1 MPATAAGGAADGTS
15 AAPATTSRDGSS
27 SLVMVLDSSGS
38 MADDDGTGRTRM
50 ESARTAVGTVV
61 DGLPD
66 GYPTGLRVYG
76 ADRQRGCTDTR
87 LVRPVQALDR
97 AAVKQAVT
105 DLRPRGDTPVG
116 FSLQKAAK
124 DLPEPVDGSIGTRTI
139 LLISDGADTCGTP
152 RPCEVAERLGKDG
165 TGLRIDTVGFQVK
178 GRAREQLECIAEAG
192 NGRYYDAP
200 DAKSLARQ
208 LQRAAQLS
216 SDGYRFRG
224 RRAVGAATGDRAPVL
239 VPGQYLDT
247 VGPGEKRY
255 YAVGLDA
262 VSTADFS
269 ATAVPQPGAAVDTFD
284 ALRTSIAYGTDSSCA
299 TDTARFYQTKGATP
313 LTSAVARIPSAE
325 GSRGCDR
332 AGRYWLVVERESKK
346 GSDAAQW
353 PLELVYGVEAPLK
366 KGVTPA
372 ASAPEYGAGGKNAVP
387 ASGNPRDVRGG
398 TGFNDAEKLGKG
410 AWRDRI
416 LPSQT
421 LWYKVPA
428 GWGQQVRYNVEFAN
442 EPTVERVAP
451 MYSYGATQLFT
462 PARFP
467 VGGGAEF
474 TSSTLYSGRPA
485 AIRMGSVPVA
495 WTNRYEYRS
504 TVRPVHAGG
513 EFYISVTLGA
523 QAAEITE
530 NARIGVVLRVSVL
543 GDERAGPEHHAA
555 VIAEKPDEGERKW
568 ADKKGNSASPGDSGG
583 TGGAGW
589 TGVAAAAG
597 AGAVVV
603 VIAGLVFVRGG
614 RRSATQ
620 TTRGSA

>member
-1 MPATAAGGAADGTS
+1 MPATAADGAS
-15 AAPATTSRDGSS
+15 AAPATTSQDGSS

-76 ADRQRGCTDTR
+76 ADRPRGCTDTR
-87 LVRPVQALDR
+87 LIRPVQALDR
-97 AAVKQAVT
+97 AAVKQAVA

-116 FSLQKAAK
+116 LSLQKAAN
-124 DLPEPVDGSIGTRTI
+124 DLPEPADDAIGTRTI
-139 LLISDGADTCGTP
+139 LLISDGEDNCGTP
-152 RPCEVAERLGKDG
+152 QPCEVAERLGKDG
-165 TGLRIDTVGFQVK
+165 IGLRIDTVGFQVK

-216 SDGYRFRG
+216 ADGYRFRG
-224 RRAVGAATGDRAPVL
+224 KQVEGAATGGRAPTL

-247 VGPGEKRY
+247 IGPGEKRY

-262 VSTADFS
+262 VSAADFS

-284 ALRTSIAYGTDSSCA
+284 ALSTSIEYGTDSSCA
-299 TDTARFYQTKGATP
+299 TDTARFYQKEGATP

-325 GSRGCDR
+325 GTRSCDR
-332 AGRYWLVVERESKK
+332 AGHYRLVVERASKE
-346 GSDAAQW
+346 GSDAARW
-353 PLELVYGVEAPLK
+353 PLELVYGVEVPLK

-372 ASAPEYGAGGKNAVP
+372 ASEPEYGAGGKSAVLP
-387 ASGNPRDVRGG
+387 SGNPRDVRGG
-398 TGFNDAEKLGKG
+398 TGFNDAEELGLG
-410 AWRDRI
+410 VWRDRI
-416 LPSQT
+416 LPAQT
-421 LWYKVPA
+421 LWYRVPA
-428 GWGQQVRYNVEFAN
+428 GWGQQVRYDVEFAN
-442 EPTVERVAP
+442 EPTVARVAST
-451 MYSYGATQLFT
+451 YSYGATQLFT

-467 VGGGAEF
+467 VGGGGEF
-474 TSSTLYSGRPA
+474 TSSALYNGRPA

-495 WTNRYEYRS
+495 WTNRYEYRRA
-504 TVRPVHAGG
+504 VQPVHAGG

-523 QAAEITE
+523 QAAEIAE
-530 NARIGVVLRVSVL
+530 NAQIGVVLRVSVL

-555 VIAEKPDEGERKW
+555 VLAGKPDRGEDKRT
-568 ADKKGNSASPGDSGG
+568 DKKGNSAAAGDSGG

-603 VIAGLVFVRGG
+603 IAGLVFVRSR